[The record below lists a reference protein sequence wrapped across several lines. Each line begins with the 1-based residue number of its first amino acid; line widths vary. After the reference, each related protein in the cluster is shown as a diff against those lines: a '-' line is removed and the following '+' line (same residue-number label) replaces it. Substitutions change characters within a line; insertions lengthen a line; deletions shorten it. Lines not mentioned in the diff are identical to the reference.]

1 MRSCSRLGI
10 CQINPK
16 LNSMEM
22 RTFFARGFAAGLD
35 TVGLDAVLDVDFAL
49 VALVTAAFAAAFCEK
64 GLVHQYITGA

>member
-22 RTFFARGFAAGLD
+22 RTFFARGFATGLD
-35 TVGLDAVLDVDFAL
+35 TVGLDAVLDVDF
-49 VALVTAAFAAAFCEK
+49 ALVTAAFAAAFCEK